1 MAGQASPNDAN
12 GVALVVGDT
21 VKLVGVVTSM
31 NLFDNRFNDL
41 TITISHPITSILSQ
55 TGITGAD
62 ATVPGYRT
70 VITVPAA
77 VLVKGS

>member
-1 MAGQASPNDAN
+1 MPGQDSPNDAN
-12 GVALVVGDT
+12 GVALAVGDT
-21 VKLVGVVTSM
+21 VKLVGVITAM
-31 NLFDNRFNDL
+31 DLFNNRFNDL
-41 TITISHPITSILSQ
+41 TVTITHPITGILPVQ
-55 TGITGAD
+55 GATGGD